1 MAEVAATLLSV
12 MAVLFAGTTMDAG
25 VRLQRYI
32 VQEWGGLYGIP
43 ALRNG
48 YVATAVAVAACLALA
63 FGAGGSDGTGGNIIF
78 PLFGTTNQLLAG
90 LTLLV
95 ISVMLVSQGRPSR
108 YTLVPMVFVT
118 TMAFLA
124 AVYQLWDLF
133 RTGRY
138 FLMAL
143 DLMILAAAVLVL
155 LEAGSTLVRALK
167 APAAACP
174 GRTT

>member
-1 MAEVAATLLSV
+1 
-12 MAVLFAGTTMDAG
+12 
-25 VRLQRYI
+25 
-32 VQEWGGLYGIP
+32 
-43 ALRNG
+43 
-48 YVATAVAVAACLALA
+48 
-63 FGAGGSDGTGGNIIF
+63 
-78 PLFGTTNQLLAG
+78 
-90 LTLLV
+90 
-95 ISVMLVSQGRPSR
+95 MLVSQGRLSR

-155 LEAGSTLVRALK
+155 LEAGSTLVRAS
-167 APAAACP
+167 
-174 GRTT
+174 GR